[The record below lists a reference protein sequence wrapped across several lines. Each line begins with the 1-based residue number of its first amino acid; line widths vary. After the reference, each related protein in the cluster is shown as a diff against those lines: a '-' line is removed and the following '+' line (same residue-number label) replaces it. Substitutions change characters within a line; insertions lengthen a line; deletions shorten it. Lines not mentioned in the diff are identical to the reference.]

1 MQYDNL
7 FDLKKYPRF
16 PAHGFEP
23 TDDGPCLCL
32 SGEKYINCCK
42 SKISESKILKMRGDY
57 DDGLDELF
65 GGKESKLPS
74 RKLAAKVIKK
84 KKLGYCMASD
94 IFQDCSCMNNS
105 TEADIRYSHTLSRG
119 FVLKNLCNSNN
130 DMVTYINDHIMLNDK
145 TIELSDRFSEI
156 PIKEA
161 SVTTSFCKKHDDYL
175 FEDIEKDD
183 KRAFTGNSFIQNIE
197 YALKAVTFEM
207 FEAVMYIYYLASL
220 VEQNPNVVYDNDG
233 KSRYLVDYCT
243 KLIRLFEMKLLSDR
257 IISEIK
263 AYKDT
268 GVESKLE
275 TIAVRI
281 KKHSRVEYSLA
292 EVFEDDYFLNV
303 VNAPDPYIIFSF
315 YPDIY
320 ENDTHL
326 KNCVLRL
333 KHKQNERTLRE
344 FTDYVLSYSRNIYF
358 NSDMIKRMQPSDL
371 EKLYVVHREGF
382 QSLKSEQTIFST
394 RMVSKLYT

>member
-1 MQYDNL
+1 MEFDNL
-7 FDLKKYPRF
+7 FDINKYPHF
-16 PAHGFEP
+16 PAHGLEP
-23 TDDGPCLCL
+23 ADDGPCLCL

-42 SKISESKILKMRGDY
+42 NKIAESKVLKASKNY

-94 IFQDCSCMNNS
+94 VFHDCSCMNNS

-119 FVLKNLCNSNN
+119 FVLTNLCDSNR
-130 DMVTYINDHIMLNDK
+130 DMVTYINDHIMTNDK
-145 TIELSDRFSEI
+145 SIKLADRFYEI

-175 FEDIEKDD
+175 FEDIEKID
-183 KRAFTGNSFIQNIE
+183 KRAFTGSFIQNIE
-197 YALKAVTFEM
+197 YALKAVAFEM

-220 VEQNPNVVYDNDG
+220 VEQNPNVVYDNKG
-233 KSRYLVDYCT
+233 KSRFLDDYCT
-243 KLIRLFEMKLLSDR
+243 KLIRFFEMKVLSDR
-257 IISEIK
+257 IIADIK

-268 GVESKLE
+268 GVESNLK
-275 TIAVRI
+275 TINIRI

-303 VNAPDPYIIFSF
+303 VNAPEPYIIFSY

-320 ENDTHL
+320 EYDTYL
-326 KNCVLRL
+326 KDCVLKL
-333 KHKQNERTLRE
+333 KTKQNERTIRD
-344 FTDYVLSYSRNIYF
+344 FTDYVLTYSRNVYF

-371 EKLYVVHREGF
+371 DKLYIVHREGF
-382 QSLKSEQTIFST
+382 RSLKSEQTIFSM